1 MHQIDVMMDRTLAIQ
16 TAMNEAREGDWILV
30 TGKGHEKYKTAYAL
44 PTASDKET
52 VLYLK
57 NSEK

>member
-1 MHQIDVMMDRTLAIQ
+1 
-16 TAMNEAREGDWILV
+16 V